1 MNGFQWSPMQRPSIW
16 LMAVILMACM
26 FFLREPRL
34 QHFDQSF
41 LRWLLRNAPANGT
54 AVPLTIVDIGGDA
67 MLPKNRA
74 ANSKE
79 DTGTTI
85 SPVEYALFLQAALE
99 FNPTVVAFE
108 PILQWDGQHKD
119 QEQIFLDQAM
129 RVPKL
134 LAAAE
139 LIVTNDPDAPVAEI
153 PSFPQVTGKRGGLTE
168 FSAIA
173 RQPNED
179 LRVISTLG
187 FINLPRE
194 ATDEVHVPLL
204 FQYRGEVIPSFALQ
218 ALLLWMRVTPSE
230 VKIDIGS
237 YIYLPS
243 GKKIPIGAD
252 GALLVNPG
260 TLKGARYLK
269 LNELLL
275 AAQQHENKS
284 AGGAQL
290 EDIRDHIVLA
300 RAGLHAIYP
309 NAIASAI
316 ATVQAN
322 AFVRRIHWAFD
333 VLFIIALSAASG
345 IARRFSRIDLIL
357 AAIAVSAGYAMA
369 AIVVVSRWY
378 IWLPGVLP
386 LGSVWLLA
394 LLCLFAPR
402 AKEDPDLPSIAP
414 PPPSP

>member
-1 MNGFQWSPMQRPSIW
+1 M
-16 LMAVILMACM
+16 LVILLACM

-34 QHFDQSF
+34 QRFDQTF
-41 LRWLLRNAPANGT
+41 LHWLLKNAPATG
-54 AVPLTIVDIGGDA
+54 APVPLTIVDIGGDSIG
-67 MLPKNRA
+67 PKSRPPQA
-74 ANSKE
+74 KE
-79 DTGTTI
+79 NPGQAI

-108 PILQWDGQHKD
+108 PILQWDGRQKD

-134 LAAAE
+134 LASAE
-139 LIVTNDPDAPVAEI
+139 LTITTDPDAPVAEI
-153 PSFPQVTGKRGGLTE
+153 PAFTQVSGKRGGLAE
-168 FSAIA
+168 FSGIG

-187 FINLPRE
+187 FINVPKE
-194 ATDEVHVPLL
+194 VSDDVHVPLL

-218 ALLLWMRVTPSE
+218 ALLLWMRVTPAE

-237 YIYLPS
+237 YIYLPQ

-252 GALLVNPG
+252 GSLLINPS

-275 AAQQHENKS
+275 AAQQHENKTP
-284 AGGAQL
+284 GGAHL
-290 EDIRDHIVLA
+290 DDIRDHIVLA
-300 RAGLHAIYP
+300 RASSTQANP
-309 NAIASAI
+309 QTFASAI

-322 AFVRRIHWAFD
+322 AFVHRVHWIFD
-333 VLFIIALSAASG
+333 AIFIIALSTVSG
-345 IARRFSRIDLIL
+345 IARKFSRIDLVL
-357 AAIAVSAGYAMA
+357 AAIAVSAGYALV
-369 AIVVVSRWY
+369 AIVLVSRWSL
-378 IWLPGVLP
+378 WLPGVLP
-386 LGSVWLLA
+386 LGAVWLLA

>member
-1 MNGFQWSPMQRPSIW
+1 MQRPSIW
-16 LMAVILMACM
+16 LMLVIFLACM
-26 FFLREPRL
+26 FFLREPRM
-34 QHFDQSF
+34 QRFDDLY
-41 LRWLLRNAPANGT
+41 LRWLLKNAPATGVS
-54 AVPLTIVDIGGDA
+54 VPLTIVDIGGDSIA
-67 MLPKNRA
+67 PKAAAPTTKEDPNRA
-74 ANSKE
+74 
-79 DTGTTI
+79 I

-108 PILQWDGQHKD
+108 SILQWDGGEKD

-134 LAAAE
+134 QTGAE
-139 LIVTNDPDAPVAEI
+139 LAVNTDPDAPVTEV
-153 PSFPQVTGKRGGLTE
+153 PSFTQVAGKRGGLVE
-168 FSAIA
+168 YSGIA

-187 FINLPRE
+187 FINLPKE
-194 ATDEVHVPLL
+194 AADDVHVPML

-218 ALLLWMRVTPSE
+218 LLMLWMRVTPSE

-237 YIYLPS
+237 YIYLPQ
-243 GKKIPIGAD
+243 GKIIPINEEGS
-252 GALLVNPG
+252 LLVNPS

-275 AAQQHENKS
+275 AAQQHENK
-284 AGGAQL
+284 AEGGNQL
-290 EDIRDHIVLA
+290 EDIRDQIVLA
-300 RAGLHAIYP
+300 RDLSNPFPGQPFAA
-309 NAIASAI
+309 AI

-322 AFVRRIHWAFD
+322 AFVHRVHWVFD
-333 VLFIIALSAASG
+333 VVFIIGVAVVSG
-345 IARRFSRIDLIL
+345 IARRFSRIDLVL
-357 AAIAVSAGYAMA
+357 AAIAVSAGYCLL
-369 AIVVVSRWY
+369 AIVLVARWF
-378 IWLPGVLP
+378 IWLPGVLT

-402 AKEDPDLPSIAP
+402 AKEDPDLPSVAP